1 MGKTVL
7 LRSQKQEPLRPSAVT
22 LRSAGAAFVLLPL
35 LAYWQ
40 IHMEIV
46 RNSTHPSTLSLPFHA
61 VFIILG
67 VAGLNRLLR
76 LFPRLQFLVM
86 TQAELMFVYGT
97 LTIGSAVCGY
107 DMMQQIVPM
116 LSFSFHTADAANGWG
131 QNLNPLLPRGLF
143 VSDLAVI
150 NPFYTG
156 HASAFSPANAAAWLP
171 VSLIWTGFISTLLW
185 VMLCI
190 NAVIRRAWTEQEKL
204 TYPIVQLP
212 LQITDAGVWDGGTRN
227 KEAGLFRQKLFWMG
241 FLIAGSLDMINS
253 LHLYFPAVPP
263 VFTPGDGGS
272 YFPIFGG
279 KNPLI
284 ALTGAWAS
292 MDWTPVSF
300 YPFVVGLGM
309 LMPLDFLFS
318 IFFFYW
324 FWKLQK
330 VFFVSLAYDQTTR
343 FPYIENQAFGAYL
356 SFCVLSVWVSR
367 HYLRDVWK
375 KAVGKPSPLNDKGE
389 PMPYRV
395 AVWGGLVGA
404 ALLVAFAAYLGV
416 AWFVGVLFWIM
427 YFALALAI
435 TRMRAELGT
444 PIHDLH
450 FTGPE
455 LILTRVGGTRAFDEH
470 TLTGLGLLSS
480 FNRAY
485 RAHPMPNQLES
496 FKAAEVTQSP
506 LRSWTSGLMVFG
518 VMAAFVGFWAYLILM
533 YHYGQSARVQYPY
546 KGEPFKTL
554 SGWLHNPYVPG
565 EPGEFWAIFVGFALA
580 AALQGLRILLPWWP
594 LHPLAYAVSSSWQVN
609 LVWLP
614 LTMAWV
620 IKSVL
625 LRFGGM
631 RAFKNSLPFFFGLML
646 GQFVVGGLWNLWG
659 TIYDVPTY
667 RFWD

>member
-1 MGKTVL
+1 M
-7 LRSQKQEPLRPSAVT
+7 LRTPNAARAQSRPSAVT
-22 LRSAGAAFVLLPL
+22 LRSVLTAFVLLPL
-35 LAYWQ
+35 LACWQ

-61 VFIILG
+61 VFIVLCA
-67 VAGLNRLLR
+67 AGWNRLLR
-76 LFPRLQFLVM
+76 VVPRLHFLVM
-86 TQAELMFVYGT
+86 TQAELLFVYGV
-97 LTIGSAVCGY
+97 LAVGSAVCGH
-107 DMMQQIVPM
+107 DMMQQIVPL
-116 LSFSFHTADAANGWG
+116 LSFSFHGANTANNW
-131 QNLNPLLPRGLF
+131 NVTINPLLPRPLF
-143 VSDLAVI
+143 VSDPAI
-150 NPFYTG
+150 MDAFYTG
-156 HASAFSPANAAAWLP
+156 HASVFDSHIARAWLP
-171 VSLIWTGFISTLLW
+171 VSLYWTGFISVLLW

-190 NAVIRRAWTEQEKL
+190 NAIIRRAWTEQEKL

-212 LQITDAGVWDGGTRN
+212 LQITDPTVWDGATRE
-227 KEAGLFRQKLFWMG
+227 KPAGLFRQKLFWLG
-241 FLIAGSLDMINS
+241 FSLAGSLDMINS
-253 LHLYFPAVPP
+253 LHLFFPVIPALL
-263 VFTPGDGGS
+263 TPGDGGS
-272 YFPIFGG
+272 YVPVFGG
-279 KNPLI
+279 KSPLFPL
-284 ALTGAWAS
+284 AGAWAS

-300 YPFVVGLGM
+300 YPFVIGLGM

-330 VFFVSLAYDQTTR
+330 VFFVWLAYDQTTR

-375 KAVGKPSPLNDKGE
+375 KAIGKPSPLSDENE

-395 AVWGGLVGA
+395 AVWGGLIGA
-404 ALLVAFAAYLGV
+404 VLLVAFAAYLGI
-416 AWFVGVLFWIM
+416 AWPVGVLFWIM

-455 LILTRVGGTRAFDEH
+455 LILTRVGGTRAFDDH

-485 RAHPMPNQLES
+485 RSHPMPNQLES

-506 LRSWTSGLMVFG
+506 LRSWTRGLMAFG
-518 VMAAFVGFWAYLILM
+518 VMAAFVGFWAYLTLM
-533 YHYGQSARVQYPY
+533 YHYGQSARVLYPY
-546 KGEPFKTL
+546 KGEPFTTL
-554 SGWLHNPYVPG
+554 SGWLSNPYLPG
-565 EPGEFWAIFVGFALA
+565 KPGEFWAIGVGFGI
-580 AALQGLRILLPWWP
+580 AALLQTLRIALPWWP

-646 GQFVVGGLWNLWG
+646 GQFVVGSLWNVWG
-659 TIYDVPTY
+659 TLNNVPTY